1 MEANTSDIHEST
13 LRGPARRLQFRQRN
27 ADGGA
32 YATGFGQGGGT
43 VTPTGN
49 LLGYAIVNA
58 TGSGGGYGGG
68 FGSTFDNSSFT
79 ISGGNTAADGRGGG
93 SAFALAADPDIV
105 DLTNVFTPTATGF
118 GSGRGFGDGG
128 GLGSFV

>member
-1 MEANTSDIHEST
+1 VPHFILFPLVLLHHQMEANTSDIHEST

-58 TGSGGGYGGG
+58 TGSVAEATEEDSVPRSITAVSQYPAVTPQRMEEVAGVLLP
-68 FGSTFDNSSFT
+68 SRLTP
-79 ISGGNTAADGRGGG
+79 IS
-93 SAFALAADPDIV
+93 
-105 DLTNVFTPTATGF
+105 
-118 GSGRGFGDGG
+118 
-128 GLGSFV
+128 